1 VAPEIL
7 VGLLAEP
14 RRLRVFAAIVL
25 GASTPVEVADRT
37 GLTPREVAEALR
49 RLSDGGLVW
58 TPSTP
63 LRARVDAFAES
74 ARLSAASRPSPE
86 ALDPDAARAAVLR
99 AFVPDGRL
107 VSIPAAQGK
116 RRVVLEHI
124 SAAFEPGVK
133 YPERQV
139 DAILRSWH
147 PDHAALR
154 RYLVDEGL
162 LARDAGFYWRIG
174 GPV

>member
-1 VAPEIL
+1 M
-7 VGLLAEP
+7 VGLDLTGRWTRQQIQVEGEP
-14 RRLRVFAAIVL
+14 NADQNNDPA
-25 GASTPVEVADRT
+25 GAKDPQ
-37 GLTPREVAEALR
+37 GC
-49 RLSDGGLVW
+49 
-58 TPSTP
+58 
-63 LRARVDAFAES
+63 AF
-74 ARLSAASRPSPE
+74 L
-86 ALDPDAARAAVLR
+86 
-99 AFVPDGRL
+99 PDGRL